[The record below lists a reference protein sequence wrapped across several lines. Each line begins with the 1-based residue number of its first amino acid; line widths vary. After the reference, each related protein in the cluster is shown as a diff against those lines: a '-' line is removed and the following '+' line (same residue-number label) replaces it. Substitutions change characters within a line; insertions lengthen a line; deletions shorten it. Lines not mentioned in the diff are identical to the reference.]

1 MLRWAL
7 NFEMDKRSSFLY
19 VISNQPTVQVLAQKA
34 VFRFFKSITDHPR
47 YITTFVKNNCTG
59 IDPELLGTSTIT
71 WWNQVQGHF
80 G

>member
-47 YITTFVKNNCTG
+47 YITTFVKQICTG

>member
-47 YITTFVKNNCTG
+47 YITTFVKKICTG